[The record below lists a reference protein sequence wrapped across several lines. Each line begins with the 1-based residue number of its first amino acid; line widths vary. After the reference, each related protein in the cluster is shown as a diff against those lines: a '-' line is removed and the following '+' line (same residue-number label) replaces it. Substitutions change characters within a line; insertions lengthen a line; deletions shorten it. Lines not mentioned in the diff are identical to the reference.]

1 MLKELTGDLFDRKEI
16 IAREQEME
24 RKRKEDNQNQNFDF
38 ETSKQQL
45 SKAAE
50 LCLKLAEQLDSKSL
64 CQQPKSSEHN
74 KLKSE
79 NQQLKQQLGEVIDA
93 NLHWQ
98 KYNVERDNY
107 VISLQNA
114 LKSKQTQKCACAS
127 REPADVLTEAQQ
139 NEVDKILLNAKAK
152 TSSIEKEKE
161 QLQDSIRDLRLTIH
175 QKNQEIENLQ
185 KSAAMSQDHHRSS
198 NRSNDDDY
206 VNMLKEQIR
215 AVTEDFEAERRDRE
229 EAHSKIL
236 ELEIQLRQLRNSR
249 SNFQFYH
256 QGNTVVDG

>member
-1 MLKELTGDLFDRKEI
+1 
-16 IAREQEME
+16 ME

-45 SKAAE
+45 SKTAE

-64 CQQPKSSEHN
+64 CQRPKSSEHN

-114 LKSKQTQKCACAS
+114 LESKQTQKCACAS

-139 NEVDKILLNAKAK
+139 KEVDKILLNAKAK

-175 QKNQEIENLQ
+175 QKNQEIENLK
-185 KSAAMSQDHHRSS
+185 KSAARNQDSHRSS
-198 NRSNDDDY
+198 NHSNVDDY

-249 SNFQFYH
+249 SNFQLYH